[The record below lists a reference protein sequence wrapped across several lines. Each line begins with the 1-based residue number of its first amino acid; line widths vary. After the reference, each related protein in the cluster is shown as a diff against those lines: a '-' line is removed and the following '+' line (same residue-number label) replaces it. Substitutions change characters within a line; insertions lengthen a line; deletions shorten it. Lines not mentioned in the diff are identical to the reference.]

1 MPKLIKHGQLIED
14 HWQHVLADDTANS
27 TVYNGPVL
35 IPLSVWLSQRE
46 HWLAYADPVGLLL
59 EGDTEPDEF
68 AADLPHFSLVAI
80 HFPAF
85 TDGRGYSLARLLR
98 ERHRYQGELR
108 ATGDILR
115 DQLQYLSRCGFD
127 SFQLRE
133 GEDPAKALTGLA
145 DFSEHYQSALDQ
157 PTPLFRRRA

>member
-1 MPKLIKHGQLIED
+1 MPKLIKQGQLVED
-14 HWQHVLADDTANS
+14 HWQLAAADETATGYDS
-27 TVYNGPVL
+27 PVL
-35 IPLSVWLSQRE
+35 VPLSAWLSQRE
-46 HWLAYADPVGLLL
+46 HWLAYAHPVGLLVD
-59 EGDTEPDEF
+59 GDAEPDEF
-68 AADLPHFSLVAI
+68 AADLPHFSLIAI

-98 ERHRYQGELR
+98 ERHHYHGELR

-133 GEDPAKALTGLA
+133 GEDPAKALAGLA

-157 PTPLFRRRA
+157 PLPLFRRRA